1 MFLLPMGQGDV
12 MAGDSTEAEK
22 ANAAPVSEERTNERS
37 TIAFPYA
44 DLDTAVEVARAL
56 YARAGRGSC
65 ELDGLAAELNQTVSG
80 AFRLKT
86 GSAKIFGLT
95 DKEGRDAARLT
106 QLGIRVVSPDEERA
120 ARVEAFLNVPLYSAI
135 FERYRGGLLPP
146 AKALEREMVTLG
158 VSPKVADR
166 ARQAFERSA
175 RQSGFF
181 ESGDNRLVRPRVE
194 SNGQGAALAETL
206 PERGRSDGENLQEK
220 PSKNN
225 VKDDVSLAFH
235 PFIEGLLKTL
245 PETGSLWTIKDR
257 AKWLKLAANAFDLIY
272 EGDGEIEIRAVV
284 DAD

>member
-1 MFLLPMGQGDV
+1 
-12 MAGDSTEAEK
+12 MADDTVEPEK
-22 ANAAPVSEERTNERS
+22 IVAATGGEDRTNERS

-106 QLGIRVVSPDEERA
+106 QLGIRIVAPEEERA
-120 ARVEAFLNVPLYSAI
+120 ARVEAFLSVPLYSAV

-181 ESGDNRLVRPRVE
+181 DSGDNRLVRPKLE
-194 SNGQGAALAETL
+194 PNGQVNSVADSL
-206 PERGRSDGENLQEK
+206 PERGRSDEARVQERLGAGAG
-220 PSKNN
+220 SSDLGTN
-225 VKDDVSLAFH
+225 FH

-245 PETGSLWTIKDR
+245 PETGSVWAVKDR

-272 EGDGEIEIRAVV
+272 EGDGEIEIKAVI
-284 DAD
+284 DAA